1 MAGELGMS
9 KESLAWLAIL
19 LTTVVWASSLILAKL
34 VFAEEMTPIVFVAL
48 RYTLACPVLAL
59 PAYIT
64 GKRANAS
71 SGLKL
76 NWRILLI
83 AGLSGPFISQTLQ
96 YLGLNIT
103 SAGDAILLLNISPVF
118 GVILALPI
126 LGEQIT
132 KEKTVGL
139 VLATAGAMLIVF
151 NPATMD
157 PAISTTRVLGD
168 LVVVFSTFFFA
179 INSIAGKIAVRT
191 MDSIT
196 VTFYSTLIAVPFI
209 WFSAALYEDVSVV
222 LRLSLLSWVVVLWV
236 GVINTAL
243 AFVLY
248 YESMNYIEA
257 SKVQIALNL
266 IAVWGVVMSFL
277 VLGEAILPLQIFGG
291 FATILGVI
299 ITQKSKKLR
308 PQKPGPEEI

>member
-1 MAGELGMS
+1 MS

-19 LTTVVWASSLILAKL
+19 ITTVVWASSLILAKI
-34 VFAEEMTPIVFVAL
+34 VFAEEMTPIIFVAL
-48 RYTLACPVLAL
+48 RYTLACPFLAL
-59 PAYIT
+59 PALFA
-64 GKRANAS
+64 RRRSNAS
-71 SGLKL
+71 GGQKL

-118 GVILALPI
+118 AVILALPI

-139 VLATAGAMLIVF
+139 FLATAGAMLIVF

-157 PAISTTRVLGD
+157 PTISATRVLGD
-168 LVVVFSTFFFA
+168 LVVILSTFFFA
-179 INSIAGKIAVRT
+179 INGVVGKIAVET

-209 WFSAALYEDVSVV
+209 WLSAAFYEDVTVV
-222 LRLSLLSWVVVLWV
+222 LRLSPLSWVVVLWV

-266 IAVWGVVMSFL
+266 IAVWGVMMSFL

-291 FATILGVI
+291 LVTILGVI
-299 ITQKSKKLR
+299 IAQKSRKSKF
-308 PQKPGPEEI
+308 QKQRPEEI

>member
-1 MAGELGMS
+1 MS

-19 LTTVVWASSLILAKL
+19 ITTIVWASSLILAKI
-34 VFAEEMTPIVFVAL
+34 VFAEEMTPTVFVAL
-48 RYTLACPVLAL
+48 RYTIACPVLAM
-59 PAYIT
+59 PAYMARR
-64 GKRANAS
+64 RANAS
-71 SGLKL
+71 GGLKL
-76 NWRILLI
+76 NWRILFV
-83 AGLSGPFISQTLQ
+83 AGLCGPFISQTLQ

-118 GVILALPI
+118 AVILALPI

-132 KEKTVGL
+132 KQKTVGL
-139 VLATAGAMLIVF
+139 FLATAGAMLIVF

-157 PAISTTRVLGD
+157 PAISATRILGD
-168 LVVVFSTFFFA
+168 LVVIFSTFFFA
-179 INSIAGKIAVRT
+179 INGIVGKIAVRT

-209 WFSAALYEDVSVV
+209 WLSAAFYEDVTVV

-291 FATILGVI
+291 LVTILGVI
-299 ITQKSKKLR
+299 IAQRSRKFRLKKQR
-308 PQKPGPEEI
+308 PEEI